1 MKTLVRHSALFALIG
16 LILSP
21 LAMAHA
27 SSSPADSVH
36 FCAFDDYE
44 QWRRDHPRPAAKRLA
59 NLNAGEPRTVR
70 MIYFLPNDG
79 PFRQEVVDLMKVRIH
94 QVQTFYAEQM
104 QAHGYGNKTFRF
116 ETDAQGEPLVHRVD
130 GQHPGSYY
138 HEPLVIRDEI
148 RMFDL
153 QENIYFIVVDA
164 GFSQIGGVATRYN
177 KKGGFALVSAS
188 VGFTTV
194 AHELGHAFGLDH
206 DYRDDSYIMS
216 YGWRPDRLSACAA
229 EFLAAHPYFNP
240 DSPIDETLPPTVE
253 LISPRAY
260 PAGSESVSIRLK
272 VGDSEGLHQVILYA
286 ATRDLFVGARGFPE
300 VKACRGLSG
309 ERDAVVE
316 FEYDGSI
323 PSSFFS
329 SLSDPIV
336 HPIRVRVVDTEGDE
350 SWKDFILTEISPHH
364 IATLE
369 GHTDGVWAMAVSP
382 DGGILASGAAT
393 LGDSKDTTVRLWDV
407 ASREEIASLKGHT
420 GGATSVAFSRD
431 GTLLAAGSRDGTILL
446 WDVASRTEVGILK
459 GHRHMGPGRWRFRPT
474 VPSWLRDRRTSWS
487 DCGMWRAAQRSAS

>member
-1 MKTLVRHSALFALIG
+1 
-16 LILSP
+16 
-21 LAMAHA
+21 MAHA

-36 FCAFDDYE
+36 ISAPSTTTNSGGAIT
-44 QWRRDHPRPAAKRLA
+44 RSPAAKRLA

-70 MIYFLPNDG
+70 MIYFLAQRSG
-79 PFRQEVVDLMKVRIH
+79 RIVSRGSSVDES
-94 QVQTFYAEQM
+94 QTFGKAQTFFAEQM
-104 QAHGYGNKTFRF
+104 QAHGYGDRTFRI
-116 ETDAQGEPLVHRVD
+116 ETDALGEPLVHRVD

-138 HEPLVIRDEI
+138 HEPLVMIDEI

-253 LISPRAY
+253 VISPRAY

-286 ATRDLFVGARGFPE
+286 ASRDLYVGARGFPE

-336 HPIRVRVVDTEGDE
+336 HPIRIRVVDTEGDE

-369 GHTDGVWAMAVSP
+369 GHTDGVWAMAFSP
-382 DGGILASGAAT
+382 MGAF
-393 LGDSKDTTVRLWDV
+393 WP
-407 ASREEIASLKGHT
+407 
-420 GGATSVAFSRD
+420 
-431 GTLLAAGSRDGTILL
+431 
-446 WDVASRTEVGILK
+446 
-459 GHRHMGPGRWRFRPT
+459 PGRQFWATQKIPRSGYGT
-474 VPSWLRDRRTSWS
+474 
-487 DCGMWRAAQRSAS
+487 WRAEKRSPA